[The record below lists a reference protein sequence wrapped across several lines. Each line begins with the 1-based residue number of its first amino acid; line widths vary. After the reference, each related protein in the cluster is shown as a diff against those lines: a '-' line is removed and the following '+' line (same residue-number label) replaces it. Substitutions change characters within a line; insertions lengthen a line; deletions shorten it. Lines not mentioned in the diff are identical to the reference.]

1 MKKGNYKKSPV
12 ITATELKQG
21 LGKYL
26 SFVGEEQNDVII
38 TKNGK
43 KIARLTPY
51 ITDIEQYFVVRE
63 KALDYQYG
71 GKKVSYEEFM
81 EIYEKSSL
89 RMEFINGEIYILSS
103 PGINHQEMLGRLY
116 IQFSNYFKDKECRV
130 FLAPFDVHFRKKGF
144 KEPDVMQPDLSVVCD
159 LENNVTEAG
168 RYMGTP
174 ALVVEILSDRTRK
187 KDMVDKLNTYM
198 LSGVEEY
205 WIVDPKQENIMLYY
219 FKEFEIDSYKIYDK
233 KEITRS
239 LAFEGLSVDNSELFS
254 RLY

>member
-1 MKKGNYKKSPV
+1 M
-12 ITATELKQG
+12 
-21 LGKYL
+21 
-26 SFVGEEQNDVII
+26 
-38 TKNGK
+38 
-43 KIARLTPY
+43 
-51 ITDIEQYFVVRE
+51 
-63 KALDYQYG
+63 
-71 GKKVSYEEFM
+71 
-81 EIYEKSSL
+81 
-89 RMEFINGEIYILSS
+89 
-103 PGINHQEMLGRLY
+103 
-116 IQFSNYFKDKECRV
+116 

-219 FKEFEIDSYKIYDK
+219 FKDFEIDSYKIYDK

-239 LAFEGLSVDNSELFS
+239 LAFEDLSVDNSELFS